1 MHTVGHVL
9 ALLDPLAHRPIER
22 HTEILEHVRATK
34 HTVHR
39 DFIIR
44 VLFFDRRIHVED
56 EREVSVRDGRGSGEN
71 IKGELLSTGFADG
84 VKCEGDGSGECLLD
98 SLDFNVAVKDV
109 GGAERLEELG
119 VLCGCSGDDGRE
131 AGDASQLDS

>member
-1 MHTVGHVL
+1 MDSVGHVL
-9 ALLDPLAHRPIER
+9 ALPDPLAHRPIER
-22 HTEILEHVRATK
+22 HTEILEHVRAAEYP
-34 HTVHR
+34 VHR
-39 DFIIR
+39 DFVIR

-56 EREVSVRDGRGSGEN
+56 EREVSIRSRRGSGEN

-98 SLDFNVAVKDV
+98 SLDVDGTVKDV

-119 VLCGCSGDDGRE
+119 VLCRRSGDDGRE
-131 AGDASQLDS
+131 AGNASQLDS